1 MRDTTHLFRVPT
13 LVVSAALFVLA
24 PAAHAQTWIDGE
36 MGYRV
41 TVVPSAS
48 PAARAGL
55 RLGDVLAEPVALVS
69 RLRDAGSEGVAIP
82 LYRLDT
88 ATAAYARTTL
98 KVAFMP
104 GEEKRLG
111 TTGDLG
117 FVVTGVKPGSLGAR
131 AELKAGDFIPKIDE
145 TFVHDVK
152 DLRRVDDAYEKGE
165 QVFIQFIRWFPD
177 SADFK
182 TLVSRR
188 RFVK

>member
-1 MRDTTHLFRVPT
+1 MRDTLRLFGVPT
-13 LVVSAALFVLA
+13 LVVSAFFVLA
-24 PAAHAQTWIDGE
+24 PSVDAQTWIDGE

-55 RLGDVLAEPVALVS
+55 RLGDMLAEPVALVS
-69 RLRDAGSEGVAIP
+69 RLRDAGSDGVAIP

-88 ATAAYARTTL
+88 TTAAYTRTTL
-98 KVAFMP
+98 KIVFML

-131 AELKAGDFIPKIDE
+131 AELKVGDFIPKIDE

-165 QVFIQFIRWFPD
+165 QVMIQFIRWFPD